1 MNNLTSLFSSII
13 ASILVTLFE
22 GIFLFVILI
31 PVINKLSHRIGFK
44 INEILYFKQHN
55 NSFYT
60 HNSTIIHLH
69 PKYYLRDDSGYYLR
83 DELGNII
90 INPKYKDNE
99 QLYQDEMDLYYYKL
113 YRSYKNIF
121 TPTEKTILKY
131 GAVDEELFLKT
142 QKNIPYIMYAL
153 IMLVLVIGLVII
165 VIISKKY
172 KIDIDYK
179 ISLIVSVISFILIC
193 GFASTILWF
202 SVFAQS
208 YKLDINKSLFKSLL
222 DTYVNL

>member
-44 INEILYFKQHN
+44 INYELYLKKNKKEYFE
-55 NSFYT
+55 S
-60 HNSTIIHLH
+60 SI
-69 PKYYLRDDSGYYLR
+69 KYPSWYLLDANGKPIKDTSSSPYYYWK
-83 DELGNII
+83 
-90 INPKYKDNE
+90 INPNYEKEMEIFWDKRNNE
-99 QLYQDEMDLYYYKL
+99 
-113 YRSYKNIF
+113 YRSFKNIF

-142 QKNIPYIMYAL
+142 QKNIPYVMYAL

-165 VIISKKY
+165 VIIAKKY

>member
-44 INEILYFKQHN
+44 INYELYLKKNKKEYFE
-55 NSFYT
+55 S
-60 HNSTIIHLH
+60 SIES
-69 PKYYLRDDSGYYLR
+69 PSYYLLDAN
-83 DELGNII
+83 GNPIKDKSSSPYSYWYSYK
-90 INPKYKDNE
+90 INPNYEKEMEIYWDKRDNE
-99 QLYQDEMDLYYYKL
+99 YY
-113 YRSYKNIF
+113 SYKNIF

-131 GAVDEELFLKT
+131 GAIDEELFLKT
-142 QKNIPYIMYAL
+142 QKNIPYVMYAL

-165 VIISKKY
+165 FIISKKY

-179 ISLIVSVISFILIC
+179 ISLIVSIISFILIC

-222 DTYVNL
+222 NTYVNL

>member
-31 PVINKLSHRIGFK
+31 PLINKLSHLIGFK
-44 INEILYFKQHN
+44 INYELYLKKNKKQYFE
-55 NSFYT
+55 S
-60 HNSTIIHLH
+60 SIKR
-69 PKYYLRDDSGYYLR
+69 PSYYLR
-83 DELGNII
+83 DESGKLIRDTSDSNWISYKR
-90 INPKYKDNE
+90 NPNYQKELDIYYDRRRNE
-99 QLYQDEMDLYYYKL
+99 YY
-113 YRSYKNIF
+113 SYKNIF

-172 KIDIDYK
+172 KIDVDYK
-179 ISLIVSVISFILIC
+179 ISLIISVISFILIC

>member
-44 INEILYFKQHN
+44 INYELYLKKNKKQYFESSIKRPN
-55 NSFYT
+55 YNDLYIF
-60 HNSTIIHLH
+60 N
-69 PKYYLRDDSGYYLR
+69 KEKGYYV
-83 DELGNII
+83 
-90 INPKYKDNE
+90 INSKYKEEIEIYYDRRRNE
-99 QLYQDEMDLYYYKL
+99 YY
-113 YRSYKNIF
+113 SYKNIF

-142 QKNIPYIMYAL
+142 QKNIPYVMYAL

-165 VIISKKY
+165 VIIAKKY